1 MGTRLIFLDP
11 VVVTTVKRCSSLLDW
26 EGGWIGP
33 GNSPIVRTVP
43 ETDTGGQVENTEA
56 LEGTMLKEL
65 GKIPP

>member
-1 MGTRLIFLDP
+1 MGIRLIFLNLVD
-11 VVVTTVKRCSSLLDW
+11 VTTVRRCSPLLDW

-33 GNSPIVRTVP
+33 GKSATAKTVP
-43 ETDTGGQVENTEA
+43 QTDTGGLVEDTKA